1 MKDAVLVSHEMTTLV
16 GSGTVPDAALP
27 DHAVVFSFSGF
38 ADGASATLSYR
49 PDADLA
55 DLSGAPLI
63 LVVARE
69 ACQRIFATEPAGAQT
84 WHLPNGLRSL
94 ALSLIDC
101 EAEGEART
109 TLRLA
114 RSIELLCQVHAA
126 LRDQTLVAMEGDCS
140 LSEMDIARIAQAR
153 RIIDQ
158 RWQEKL
164 TVPVL
169 AQHVGVNRDK
179 LMRGFRQLYGAT
191 IAEILAERRLSE
203 ARNLLLGSDLP
214 VASVA
219 YRCSYLNNA
228 SFTRAFTRRFG
239 LAPTEMRRIGVAA

>member
-16 GSGTVPDAALP
+16 GSGAIPDAPLP
-27 DHAVVFSFSGF
+27 DDAVVFFFAGFSE
-38 ADGASATLSYR
+38 GAAATLGYR
-49 PDADLA
+49 PTADLA
-55 DLSGAPLI
+55 DLATAPL
-63 LVVARE
+63 LFVVARA
-69 ACQRIFATEPAGAQT
+69 ACQRIFATEPEGAQT
-84 WHLPNGLRSL
+84 WHLPNTLRGL

-126 LRDQTLVAMEGDCS
+126 LRDQTLVAVEGECS
-140 LSEMDIARIAQAR
+140 LTEMDIARIAHAR

-158 RWQEKL
+158 HWSEKL
-164 TVPVL
+164 TVPAL
-169 AQHVGVNRDK
+169 AQQAGVNRDK
-179 LMRGFRQLYGAT
+179 LMRGFRQIYGST
-191 IAEILAERRLSE
+191 IAEVLAERRLTE
-203 ARNLLLGSDLP
+203 ARNLLLASDLP

-239 LAPTEMRRIGVAA
+239 LAPSEMRRHGVAA